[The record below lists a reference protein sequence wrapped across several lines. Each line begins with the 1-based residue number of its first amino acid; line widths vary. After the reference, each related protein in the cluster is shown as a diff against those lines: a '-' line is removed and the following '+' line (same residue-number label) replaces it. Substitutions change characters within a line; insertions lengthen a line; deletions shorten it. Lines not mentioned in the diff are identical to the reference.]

1 MSKPAHTHA
10 ELDWST
16 AAVSDATLTL
26 AFTERPS
33 KDWVERLE
41 AIIDRLRRAGTPW
54 DTINVKPK
62 RVKVAGVTPGAEDEL
77 RHFLEGA
84 VLQAN
89 TDFKPDV
96 ADDGE
101 SRSEADETMTARFQD
116 FAPSS

>member
-1 MSKPAHTHA
+1 MSKTAHTHA

-16 AAVSDATLTL
+16 AAVSDATLTV

-41 AIIDRLRRAGTPW
+41 AIVDRLQRAGEPW
-54 DTINVKPK
+54 DAIKVKPK
-62 RVKVAGVTPGAEDEL
+62 RVKVAAITPGAEDEL

-89 TDFKPDV
+89 TDFSTDD
-96 ADDGE
+96 ADDDE
-101 SRSEADETMTARFQD
+101 PRSEADETMTARFQA